1 MASGNFNMVKVTLLG
16 VLLVGVF
23 IQASHGMDDQ
33 VINRPVVPYPTTR
46 KAVVMQDIANNLGP
60 DKPESSG
67 VGDQIINR
75 PVVPYPTTRKAMVVN
90 FGLDNAQ
97 EVGQVEEILQ
107 IDKRPVVPR
116 PTTRKV
122 PQF

>member
-60 DKPESSG
+60 DKPE
-67 VGDQIINR
+67 
-75 PVVPYPTTRKAMVVN
+75 
-90 FGLDNAQ
+90 